1 MTVNQYE
8 LEQMIVDHK
17 KKVKKAEDH
26 HSGYDNQKQNR
37 IQSNESLENLRLT
50 KELRSRFL

>member
-37 IQSNESLENLRLT
+37 IQANESLENLRLT